1 MSFTARRITGIRNG
15 FNGLESQFDVILVPT
30 HIGNIVII
38 NEPEDNFGPSIT
50 TGAEY
55 ACPAIAAAFG
65 LQFGETFF
73 VESYS
78 QMEHYV
84 EFDRQ
89 YDLIRFRGPVF
100 MRQAYNHHTSV
111 PFAFLANPGW
121 SLLPESH
128 IQSLTIAG
136 FMLSR
141 VIGHICT
148 FRKRLED
155 GPGTVDAKILSY
167 NGHSY
172 KTDKGDFLHDKIIA
186 VEGAVP
192 SPQTKRPMAGQA

>member
-1 MSFTARRITGIRNG
+1 MDFPTRRIAGIRNG
-15 FNGLESQFDVILVPT
+15 FNGFESQFDVILVPT
-30 HIGNIVII
+30 RIGNIVIV

-65 LQFGETFF
+65 LQFGETLF

-78 QMEHYV
+78 FSEHYV
-84 EFDRQ
+84 EFDHS
-89 YDLIRFRGPVF
+89 YSLLCFRGPVF
-100 MRQAYNHHTSV
+100 MRQAYNHTASV

-128 IQSLTIAG
+128 IQALTAAG
-136 FMLSR
+136 FLLSR
-141 VIGHICT
+141 VIDHVGT
-148 FRKRLED
+148 FRKRIED